1 MKIYF
6 SRIIVSLR
14 SNLYC
19 WYYVRLVYLTI
30 KNFYWTINR
39 SSEDNYPI
47 SSPLFSYLINWCK
60 INQFFL
66 SKLISSWR
74 ENDKCKK
81 EITRLEMWRMIV
93 KNYFTRQESRYHR
106 FSLFYTYTSFCKIIN
121 AQDSSNVC
129 NRSKDTCQHTFTD
142 HVIDD

>member
-39 SSEDNYPI
+39 SSKDKYPI
-47 SSPLFSYLINWCK
+47 SFSLFSYLINWYK
-60 INQFFL
+60 INQFCIKININEKMINL
-66 SKLISSWR
+66 KKWENLKCGECR
-74 ENDKCKK
+74 EK
-81 EITRLEMWRMIV
+81 
-93 KNYFTRQESRYHR
+93 
-106 FSLFYTYTSFCKIIN
+106 LFYKIRITTSSFFIILHIHKLLQNNKCSGFFKYLQQKQRHVPTYIY
-121 AQDSSNVC
+121 
-129 NRSKDTCQHTFTD
+129 RSCDRWLIQ
-142 HVIDD
+142 